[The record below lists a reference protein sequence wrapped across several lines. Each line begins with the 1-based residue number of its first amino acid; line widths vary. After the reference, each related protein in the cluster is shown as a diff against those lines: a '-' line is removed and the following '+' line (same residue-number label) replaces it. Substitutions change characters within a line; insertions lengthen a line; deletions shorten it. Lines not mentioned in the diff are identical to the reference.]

1 MKENGSDNTDIIIGV
16 VGLGLMGCSIC
27 TCLLIAGHKV
37 IAVAPIPDDLNHAE
51 KRIRKHLDNLMKKKW
66 QKWKQ
71 ANISEI

>member
-1 MKENGSDNTDIIIGV
+1 MKENISDNNDIIIGV

-51 KRIRKHLDNLMKKKW
+51 KRISKHLDKSHEEGM
-66 QKWKQ
+66 
-71 ANISEI
+71 AEMEPPTIF